1 MTSRA
6 DPRERPRNVSEAG
19 KGETQVTDPEA
30 QPRSALVFGARNLG
44 KAIIELLVGQGWSVA
59 AVARSPQTLQGVTAA
74 GALALRG
81 DVTDQASV
89 REAIAQTVSAHG
101 GVDLIVNAASAYG
114 GTRSGPFG
122 GGPMAEAEA
131 EAEAFDS
138 WAAAPA
144 RSAFTFLS
152 GAAGYLSAANRR
164 ATLIQVTGG
173 SARRAMPGRGLW
185 AAGAFGV
192 RAITQAAAQELRPQ
206 GIHVALL
213 IVDAGIEP
221 VSGATRPGV
230 STDALADPHALAEAV
245 LYLAEQGPRAATHE
259 LQVTPLAETWI
270 P

>member
-1 MTSRA
+1 MNDS
-6 DPRERPRNVSEAG
+6 
-19 KGETQVTDPEA
+19 Q
-30 QPRSALVFGARNLG
+30 QQRSALIFGARNLG
-44 KAIIELLVGQGWSVA
+44 RAIVERLRNDGWAVA
-59 AVARSPQTLQGVTAA
+59 AVARSDSTLETVRAA

-81 DVTDQASV
+81 DITDPESIRGALDEAS
-89 REAIAQTVSAHG
+89 AANG
-101 GVDLIVNAASAYG
+101 PVDLVVNAASAYG

-122 GGPMAEAEA
+122 GGPLADAA
-131 EAEAFDS
+131 PDAFDA

-152 GAAGYLSAANRR
+152 ATARYAVQQARP
-164 ATLIQVTGG
+164 ATLVQVTGG
-173 SARRAMPGRGLW
+173 SSRRAMPGRGLW

-221 VSGATRPGV
+221 FEGGGRPGA
-230 STDALADPHALAEAV
+230 DPAALADPREIAGAV
-245 LYLAEQGPRAATHE
+245 VFLAEQGARSATHE
-259 LQVTPLAETWI
+259 LQVTPLAETWV